1 MSVLRARRLGSPRAC
16 AALVALTS
24 AGCSVGQGTGFV
36 RSTDLFVQDCWEGEF
51 DLKPTFFGANP
62 FNDTLTIRIQ
72 RGERD
77 IQVSDGFTMLVY
89 DVPMIRSSMLGQPL
103 LLGLPVGVSPLGY
116 PLPETP
122 NPPMA
127 TLSLYLNNSCAG
139 QNSQLLAVEGE
150 VTFAKLFSGDPNE
163 ETSED
168 RITEGRFWAI
178 VTDPRTAE
186 PSAEGSEEAPYFY
199 PDETKSR
206 IEGEFSF
213 VFHRGT
219 PAQPFP

>member
-1 MSVLRARRLGSPRAC
+1 
-16 AALVALTS
+16 
-24 AGCSVGQGTGFV
+24 
-36 RSTDLFVQDCWEGEF
+36 
-51 DLKPTFFGANP
+51 
-62 FNDTLTIRIQ
+62 
-72 RGERD
+72 
-77 IQVSDGFTMLVY
+77 
-89 DVPMIRSSMLGQPL
+89 
-103 LLGLPVGVSPLGY
+103 VSPLGY

-168 RITEGRFWAI
+168 RITEGEFWAV

-186 PSAEGSEEAPYFY
+186 PIAEGSEGEQFFY